1 MGQSLFTISTLSV
14 LTFFSTST
22 VHTQTVAHDYHAYL
36 SKSTTSCSSAT
47 PGDTCTIHCDESPQY
62 QQAGYAF
69 DCGAAAYCTFQCEQS
84 YCANNAHINATN
96 VAHNLTVQSSG
107 ADCMRSSTIY
117 LPKQGNARISNGKSD
132 AFGATIINAGT
143 NTQHVLMDCSL
154 NDCIKT
160 VINAQ
165 TAQSLRVT
173 VGKGAAFT
181 GQTGFLQRVYPAII
195 NCPQHSHSKTTA
207 CVIDLSDGGS
217 MAYTT
222 INTLYG
228 IPQDLS
234 IKTGNAFNAVTLTCK
249 RYGTSSVIP
258 SNQGIDTAACN
269 VAVPTPM
276 PSFTTTPRTT
286 TSRRPSVRPT
296 LRPTLPPIWAGMYT
310 TTTEPLYTTTP
321 TLRPTLRPTLPP
333 IWAGMDTT
341 TMEPTLMEPSY
352 TTTRP
357 TLRPSLR
364 PTVQPRYTTT
374 ARRETTVR
382 STSSTAKPTRRW
394 VRSSTSSTSTD
405 KPRTSSTYTTTEMDV
420 DIVNATRFVW
430 HSLVIPPEDT
440 FKDVFLANL
449 GFAVIALLVLCLC
462 ICGVV
467 VVVRKRAQ
475 RNQSEEWLALV

>member
-286 TSRRPSVRPT
+286 TSLRPSVRPT

-321 TLRPTLRPTLPP
+321 TLRPTLRPTL
-333 IWAGMDTT
+333 
-341 TMEPTLMEPSY
+341 
-352 TTTRP
+352 
-357 TLRPSLR
+357 
-364 PTVQPRYTTT
+364 QPRYTTT
-374 ARRETTVR
+374 ARRETTMR

-405 KPRTSSTYTTTEMDV
+405 KPRTSSTYTTTEMNV